1 MNKINVLVTG
11 VSGFIG
17 RSLVEEIIN
26 RKLPWNIYGID
37 IKELCFN
44 NNKYLDSINF
54 DILDIRDSKA
64 VDEYFES
71 KRFDGVI
78 HLAAI
83 SRVIDAEKDKENCIN
98 TNLFGTKYLLD
109 NVAKVSDT
117 WVIFGSSREVYGE
130 QSQFPVKETAEK
142 KPINIYGICKLVGEI
157 IVKKQIKKHVILRF
171 SNVYG
176 NSYDII
182 SRVIP
187 AFVNSAL
194 KDETLYIE
202 GGEQTIDFTHISD
215 TVTCL
220 IRTAELLQSRALET
234 EDFHICP
241 GNENKI
247 TDIIS
252 YLSDYLNKEI
262 KVSYLK
268 GRSYDVNKFV
278 GDPTKRK
285 KLLCDKEFILLKEG
299 IMLMLETVK
308 NKYCDSDDSVYH
320 HSRP

>member
-1 MNKINVLVTG
+1 MCKINVLVTG

-26 RKLPWNIYGID
+26 RKLPWGIYGID
-37 IKELCFN
+37 IKEPCFN
-44 NNKYLDSINF
+44 NNKYLDNIKF
-54 DILDIRDSKA
+54 DILDIRDSEA
-64 VDEYFES
+64 VNEYFTS
-71 KRFDGVI
+71 KKFDGVI

-83 SRVIDAEKDKENCIN
+83 SRVVDAEKDKENCIN
-98 TNLFGTKYLLD
+98 TNLFGTKYLID
-109 NVAKVSDT
+109 NVAKDSDT

-130 QSQFPVKETAEK
+130 QNQFPVKETAEK
-142 KPINIYGICKLVGEI
+142 KPINIYGICKLLGEA
-157 IVKKQIKKHVILRF
+157 IVKKQIKRHVILRF

-176 NSYDII
+176 NNYDIT

-187 AFVNSAL
+187 AFVSSAL

-202 GGEQTIDFTHISD
+202 GGDQTIDFTHISD
-215 TVTCL
+215 TVICL
-220 IRTAELLQSRALET
+220 IRTAELLQSRVLET

-252 YLSDYLNKEI
+252 YLSNYLNRVL
-262 KVSYLK
+262 KVSHIK

-285 KLLCDKEFILLKEG
+285 EILCNKEFISLKEG
-299 IMLMLETVK
+299 IELLLESE
-308 NKYCDSDDSVYH
+308 NKEVLGL
-320 HSRP
+320 P

>member
-11 VSGFIG
+11 ISGFIG

-37 IKELCFN
+37 IKEPCFN

-54 DILDIRDSKA
+54 DILDIRDSEA
-64 VDEYFES
+64 VEEYFES

-83 SRVIDAEKDKENCIN
+83 SRVVDAEKDKENCIN

-109 NVAKVSDT
+109 NVSKVSDT

-130 QSQFPVKETAEK
+130 QNQFPVKETAEK

-157 IVKKQIKKHVILRF
+157 IVKKQIKRHVILRF

-176 NSYDII
+176 NNYDII

-187 AFVNSAL
+187 AFVTSAL

-234 EDFHICP
+234 GDFHICP

-252 YLSDYLNKEI
+252 CLSDYLNREI

-285 KLLCDKEFILLKEG
+285 EILCDKEFISLKEG
-299 IMLMLETVK
+299 VLLLLESMDWK
-308 NKYCDSDDSVYH
+308 AFEQL
-320 HSRP
+320 